1 MTRLVSV
8 MEWNGFGIATPWG
21 YAEMGRRGVYLWL
34 FGEEINGAF
43 FVFIM

>member
-1 MTRLVSV
+1 

-21 YAEMGRRGVYLWL
+21 YAEMARRGVDLWL